1 MEEIIMLR
9 MPLRLPAFALVA
21 LLAAACAGGTAT
33 PEPATPGA
41 ATPGAATPAPATDAP
56 TPEPD
61 ACAKE
66 NLALVTPGTLTIG
79 TDNPAYPP
87 YFEWVETPTSPWELG
102 DPTTGGGFEGAF
114 AYALAEELGFSRD
127 EVEWTVVPFDN
138 AFSPGPKAFDIDINQ
153 VSYKP
158 ERAQNVDMSEG
169 YYFVNQAV
177 VAAADSAIA
186 NATSIADLKQ
196 YRFGAQVG
204 TTSYDTII
212 ETIAPTTETSVYNT
226 NDAAIEAL
234 KVGQIDAIVV
244 DLPTAFF
251 ITAVQF
257 EDGTI
262 VGQFPSPTGADAEH
276 FSVVLGLDSPLTACV
291 NDAIAA
297 MKADGRLEAITQEW
311 LSDQVEAPVFQ
322 P

>member
-1 MEEIIMLR
+1 MR
-9 MPLRLPAFALVA
+9 TTLRLPALALVA
-21 LLAAACAGGTAT
+21 AFAAACTGGGAT
-33 PEPATPGA
+33 PEPATPA
-41 ATPGAATPAPATDAP
+41 PATPGQATPATTPDAP
-56 TPEPD
+56 TPE

-87 YFEWVETPTSPWELG
+87 YFEWVESPTEPWELG

-158 ERAQNVDMSEG
+158 ERAENVDMSEG

-177 VAAADSAIA
+177 VAAANSPIA
-186 NATSIADLKQ
+186 EATSIADLKQ

-212 ETIAPTTETSVYNT
+212 DTIAPTTETSVYNT

-257 EDGTI
+257 EEGTI
-262 VGQFPSPTGADAEH
+262 VGQFPSPAGGDAEY
-276 FSVVLGLDSPLTACV
+276 FSVVLGLESPLTPCI
-291 NDAIAA
+291 NEAIAA

-311 LSDQVEAPVFQ
+311 LSDQVDAPVFQ

>member
-1 MEEIIMLR
+1 MR
-9 MPLRLPAFALVA
+9 TPARIAA
-21 LLAAACAGGTAT
+21 LAAALLIVAACTG
-33 PEPATPGA
+33 PA
-41 ATPGAATPAPATDAP
+41 ATPGPASPTPGPASPTPAAASPGASPTDAA
-56 TPEPD
+56 D
-61 ACAKE
+61 ACARD
-66 NLALVTPGTLTIG
+66 NLALVTDGQLTIG

-87 YFEWVETPTSPWELG
+87 YFEWVEEPTEPWELG
-102 DPTTGGGFEGAF
+102 DPTTGEGFEAAF
-114 AYALAEELGFSRD
+114 AYALAEELGFSAD

-138 AFSPGPKAFDIDINQ
+138 AFSPGPKSFDIDINQ

-158 ERAQNVDMSEG
+158 ERAENVDMSEG
-169 YYFVNQAV
+169 YYYVNQAV
-177 VAAADSAIA
+177 VASAGSPIAA
-186 NATSIADLKQ
+186 ATSVADLKG

-204 TTSYDTII
+204 TTSYDTIVNV
-212 ETIAPTTETSVYNT
+212 IAPTTETSVYNT

-234 KVGQIDAIVV
+234 KVGQIEAIVV

-262 VGQFPSPTGADAEH
+262 VGQFPSPEDADAEH
-276 FSVVLGLDSPLTACV
+276 FSVVLTKDSPLTPCV
-291 NDAIAA
+291 NQAIAA

-311 LSDQVEAPVFQ
+311 LSDKAAAPVFQ